1 MSRVTLPLLAMGL
14 LGLQL
19 SACSHAEP
27 PPKDFV
33 LVDPHAAEDAPPAD
47 TGVPGSWSKIGKDK
61 AKGGKA
67 KRAKG
72 PVADGPPP
80 LEVVEAGCKAEADRK
95 STASMLAIFSR
106 LRRGSGDADYLACMK
121 QHGYDV
127 KP

>member
-1 MSRVTLPLLAMGL
+1 MSRVTLPLLAIGL

-47 TGVPGSWSKIGKDK
+47 SGAPGNWSRIGKE
-61 AKGGKA
+61 KGGKA
-67 KRAKG
+67 KRTKE
-72 PVADGPPP
+72 PVAEGPPP
-80 LEVVEAGCKAEADRK
+80 LEVVEAGCKAEAERK
-95 STASMLAIFSR
+95 GNASMLAIFSR
-106 LRRGSGDADYLACMK
+106 LRRGSEDADYLACMK
-121 QHGYDV
+121 EHGYDV

>member
-1 MSRVTLPLLAMGL
+1 MSRVSLSLLAIGL

-33 LVDPHAAEDAPPAD
+33 LVDPHAAEDAPPDPGA
-47 TGVPGSWSKIGKDK
+47 PGSWSKIGKDK
-61 AKGGKA
+61 GGKA
-67 KRAKG
+67 KRTKA

-80 LEVVEAGCKAEADRK
+80 LEVVEADCKAQAESK
-95 STASMLAIFSR
+95 GTASMLAIFSR
-106 LRRGSGDADYLACMK
+106 LRRGSADADYLACMK
-121 QHGYDV
+121 GHGYDV

>member
-1 MSRVTLPLLAMGL
+1 MSRVTLPLLAIGL

-27 PPKDFV
+27 APKDFV

-47 TGVPGSWSKIGKDK
+47 TGAPGSWSKIGKE
-61 AKGGKA
+61 KGGKA
-67 KRAKG
+67 KRTKG
-72 PVADGPPP
+72 PVAEGPPP

-95 STASMLAIFSR
+95 GTASMLAIFSR

-121 QHGYDV
+121 EHGYDV